1 MANFPTIEGAGNGP
15 KKPKKKYI
23 KNKPPKKGP
32 KKPPPKKVPPKKGPE
47 KPKPNRPKQ
56 PKPMPYYPETGS
68 NEKPSIQRKP
78 DLKDALIKIWNDRN
92 SSNDG
97 TKLNR

>member
-1 MANFPTIEGAGNGP
+1 MANFPTIVGAGNGP
-15 KKPKKKYI
+15 KKSKDKKY
-23 KNKPPKKGP
+23 KKRPPKKGP
-32 KKPPPKKVPPKKGPE
+32 T
-47 KPKPNRPKQ
+47 KPKPNRPKK

-68 NEKPSIQRKP
+68 NVKPSIQRKP